1 MTGERE
7 SSTAAQQHSSTA
19 AQQHSSTECS
29 RQPRRAQSA
38 AGKKGVA
45 AGVGAPHA
53 AARRGAGGGGG
64 VGEGVGVGVTPLE
77 GDALRDAGALL
88 CTRAPLECN

>member
-7 SSTAAQQHSSTA
+7 SSTAAQQHSST
-19 AQQHSSTECS
+19 ECN

-38 AGKKGVA
+38 AGKKGVG
-45 AGVGAPHA
+45 AGVGGPEVA
-53 AARRGAGGGGG
+53 ASRGAGAGAG

-77 GDALRDAGALL
+77 GDALRVSKHRLHIDID
-88 CTRAPLECN
+88 RAVGHKSQP